1 MACGE
6 LFLYA
11 YTLDTGYWLIAVP
24 ARMLDCA
31 QPFSVRTGP
40 KENTYA
46 PKHAKP
52 INLPSPPPGAASFN
66 QRTSGNVARMT
77 ASARRL
83 STLLGLPV
91 AAAAATFVALML
103 AAGVV
108 SSLPRPTQGESVRAP
123 WGACMVASLGLSFVL
138 PWVASLPLL
147 RERRLRV
154 YFLCCLASA
163 VAAWWLFGFDDL
175 ISKAYGRGL

>member
-1 MACGE
+1 MACGD

-66 QRTSGNVARMT
+66 QRNVARMT

-91 AAAAATFVALML
+91 VAAAAKFVALML

-108 SSLPRPTQGESVRAP
+108 SSLPRPMQGESVRAP
-123 WGACMVASLGLSFVL
+123 WVACMVASLGLSFVL

-163 VAAWWLFGFDDL
+163 VAGGWLFGFDDL
-175 ISKAYGRGL
+175 VSKAYGRGL

>member
-1 MACGE
+1 
-6 LFLYA
+6 
-11 YTLDTGYWLIAVP
+11 
-24 ARMLDCA
+24 MLDCG

-40 KENTYA
+40 KENTNA
-46 PKHAKP
+46 PKYAKP
-52 INLPSPPPGAASFN
+52 INLRSPPPGASSFN

-91 AAAAATFVALML
+91 VAAAATLVALML

-108 SSLPRPTQGESVRAP
+108 SSLPRPMQGESVRAP
-123 WGACMVASLGLSFVL
+123 WVACMVASLGLSFVL

-154 YFLCCLASA
+154 YFLFYLASA
-163 VAAWWLFGFDDL
+163 VAGWWLFGFDDL
-175 ISKAYGRGL
+175 VSKAYGRGL